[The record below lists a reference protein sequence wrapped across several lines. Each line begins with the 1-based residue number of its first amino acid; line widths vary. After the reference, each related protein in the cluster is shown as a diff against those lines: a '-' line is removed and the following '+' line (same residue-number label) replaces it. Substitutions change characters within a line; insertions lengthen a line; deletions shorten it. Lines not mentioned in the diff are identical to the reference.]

1 MSEDKKKGAKG
12 PAKAAGSKTAKPK
25 ATAAEKA
32 PAKKAAAKPA
42 PAAKAKGAA
51 KTSSKAKK
59 AAPAKSKPAAG
70 KAAVSAKEA
79 PKAAAPAKEA
89 PKAAA
94 PAKEAPKPAAP
105 QTPPV
110 GGAKPSAPLPGGGS
124 SIVAPPRTYG
134 GPGGPA
140 VAPQAAAAT
149 PQQLY
154 GGAAPAPAA
163 PPVQQPTAQ
172 QLYGAAAAPAQPP
185 LAAGQPAAQQQP
197 SAQQLYPGV
206 AGAQPAQPPASAGQ
220 PTQQPTQQQLYQ
232 GAMPQGQQE
241 GQKGEGEGEEP
252 QVDYSVS
259 GGFAERL
266 ANLGISMAVTSY
278 QSGLLYLIGRN
289 SPNGIH
295 IHQTALP
302 RPMGVC
308 LDRPLNSKDAVRS
321 LTLVSGFQILRFENV
336 LGEGQIANE
345 SFDVCYAPRRI
356 HYTGNLDSHDVGVD
370 AEGRPVFVN
379 TRFNCLS
386 VPSTRHSFETIWR
399 PKFISDLVD
408 EDRCHLNGLAMLD
421 GKPKYVTAVS
431 RSDTID
437 GWRDRRSSGGIVID
451 VETDEVVCNGLS
463 MPHSPRMHRGN
474 LWILNA
480 GTGELGVIE
489 FKDKEK
495 QQGEFKPKVFCPG
508 FLRGLRFYGN
518 LAFVGLSKPRYKRF
532 EGLALDE
539 RLKEADSEPW
549 CGVQIID
556 LARST
561 CVDWF
566 RIDGNIGELY
576 DIEVIPGATCP
587 MALTPSDND
596 MTNLI
601 TFDGMPVE
609 QSEDQP
615 AEQQPAA
622 G

>member
-25 ATAAEKA
+25 AAAAKKA
-32 PAKKAAAKPA
+32 PAKSAS
-42 PAAKAKGAA
+42 AAKAKGTA
-51 KTSSKAKK
+51 KAKAPAKAKK

-70 KAAVSAKEA
+70 KAA
-79 PKAAAPAKEA
+79 APAKET
-89 PKAAA
+89 PKAAT
-94 PAKEAPKPAAP
+94 PPKEAPKPAAP

-134 GPGGPA
+134 GAGGPA

-172 QLYGAAAAPAQPP
+172 QLYGAAAAPAQSPA
-185 LAAGQPAAQQQP
+185 AAGQPAAAAQQQP

-266 ANLGISMAVTSY
+266 ANLGISMAITSY

-463 MPHSPRMHRGN
+463 MPHSPRIHRGN

-489 FKDKEK
+489 FSDKEK
-495 QQGEFKPKVFCPG
+495 QKGEFKPKVFCPG

-539 RLKEADSEPW
+539 KLKEADSEPW

-587 MALTPSDND
+587 MALTPSDDD

-601 TFDGMPVE
+601 TFDGMPVAE
-609 QSEDQP
+609 SGDQP
-615 AEQQPAA
+615 AGQQAAA

>member
-25 ATAAEKA
+25 ATAAKKA

-70 KAAVSAKEA
+70 KAA
-79 PKAAAPAKEA
+79 APAKEA

-94 PAKEAPKPAAP
+94 PTKEAPKPAAP
-105 QTPPV
+105 QTPPA

-232 GAMPQGQQE
+232 GAMPQGQQQE
-241 GQKGEGEGEEP
+241 GQQGEGEGEEP

-266 ANLGISMAVTSY
+266 ANLGISMAITSY

-489 FKDKEK
+489 FSDKEK
-495 QQGEFKPKVFCPG
+495 QKGEFKPKVFCPG

-539 RLKEADSEPW
+539 KLKEADSEPW

-587 MALTPSDND
+587 MALTPSDDD

-601 TFDGMPVE
+601 TFDGMPVAE
-609 QSEDQP
+609 SSGQP
-615 AEQQPAA
+615 AEQQAAA

>member
-25 ATAAEKA
+25 ATAAKKA
-32 PAKKAAAKPA
+32 PAKSAS
-42 PAAKAKGAA
+42 AAKAKGTA
-51 KTSSKAKK
+51 KAKAPAKAKK

-70 KAAVSAKEA
+70 KAA
-79 PKAAAPAKEA
+79 APAKET
-89 PKAAA
+89 PKAAT
-94 PAKEAPKPAAP
+94 PPKEAPKPAAP

-134 GPGGPA
+134 GAGGPA

-172 QLYGAAAAPAQPP
+172 QLYGAAAAPAQSPA
-185 LAAGQPAAQQQP
+185 AAGQPAAAAQQQP

-336 LGEGQIANE
+336 LAEGQIANE

-463 MPHSPRMHRGN
+463 MPHSPRIHRGN

-489 FKDKEK
+489 FSDKEK
-495 QQGEFKPKVFCPG
+495 QKGEFKPKVFCPG

-539 RLKEADSEPW
+539 KLKEADSEPW

-587 MALTPSDND
+587 MALTPSDDD

-601 TFDGMPVE
+601 TFDGMPVAE
-609 QSEDQP
+609 SGDQP
-615 AEQQPAA
+615 AGQQAAA

>member
-1 MSEDKKKGAKG
+1 
-12 PAKAAGSKTAKPK
+12 
-25 ATAAEKA
+25 
-32 PAKKAAAKPA
+32 
-42 PAAKAKGAA
+42 
-51 KTSSKAKK
+51 
-59 AAPAKSKPAAG
+59 
-70 KAAVSAKEA
+70 
-79 PKAAAPAKEA
+79 
-89 PKAAA
+89 
-94 PAKEAPKPAAP
+94 
-105 QTPPV
+105 
-110 GGAKPSAPLPGGGS
+110 
-124 SIVAPPRTYG
+124 
-134 GPGGPA
+134 
-140 VAPQAAAAT
+140 
-149 PQQLY
+149 
-154 GGAAPAPAA
+154 
-163 PPVQQPTAQ
+163 
-172 QLYGAAAAPAQPP
+172 
-185 LAAGQPAAQQQP
+185 
-197 SAQQLYPGV
+197 
-206 AGAQPAQPPASAGQ
+206 
-220 PTQQPTQQQLYQ
+220 
-232 GAMPQGQQE
+232 MPQGQQE
-241 GQKGEGEGEEP
+241 GQQGGEGEGEEP

-266 ANLGISMAVTSY
+266 ANLGISMAITSY

-336 LGEGQIANE
+336 LAEGQIANE

-489 FKDKEK
+489 FSDKEK
-495 QQGEFKPKVFCPG
+495 QKGEFKPKVFCPG

-539 RLKEADSEPW
+539 KLKEADSEPW

-587 MALTPSDND
+587 MALTPSDDD

-601 TFDGMPVE
+601 TFDGMPVAE
-609 QSEDQP
+609 SGDQP
-615 AEQQPAA
+615 AGQQAAA

>member
-25 ATAAEKA
+25 AAAAKKP
-32 PAKKAAAKPA
+32 PAKKAPAKPA
-42 PAAKAKGAA
+42 PAAKTKGSAKAPA
-51 KTSSKAKK
+51 KAPAKAKK
-59 AAPAKSKPAAG
+59 AAPAKSKPAG
-70 KAAVSAKEA
+70 
-79 PKAAAPAKEA
+79 
-89 PKAAA
+89 KAAA

-105 QTPPV
+105 QAPPV

-134 GPGGPA
+134 GAGGPA

-185 LAAGQPAAQQQP
+185 AAAGQPAAAAQQQP

-336 LGEGQIANE
+336 LAEGQIANE

-463 MPHSPRMHRGN
+463 MPHSPRIHRGN

-489 FKDKEK
+489 FSDKEK
-495 QQGEFKPKVFCPG
+495 QKGEFKPKVFCPG

-539 RLKEADSEPW
+539 KLKEADSEPW

-587 MALTPSDND
+587 MALTPSDDD

-601 TFDGMPVE
+601 TFDGMPVAE
-609 QSEDQP
+609 SGDQP
-615 AEQQPAA
+615 AGQQAAA

>member
-1 MSEDKKKGAKG
+1 MSEDKKKGSKG
-12 PAKAAGSKTAKPK
+12 PAKPTGSKTAKPK
-25 ATAAEKA
+25 APAAKKA
-32 PAKKAAAKPA
+32 PAKKAGATKPA
-42 PAAKAKGAA
+42 PAAKAKGTA
-51 KTSSKAKK
+51 KAKAPAKAPAKATK
-59 AAPAKSKPAAG
+59 AAPAKSRPAG
-70 KAAVSAKEA
+70 
-79 PKAAAPAKEA
+79 KAAAPAKEA

-105 QTPPV
+105 GTPPV

-134 GPGGPA
+134 AAGGQA

-154 GGAAPAPAA
+154 GGAAPAAAA
-163 PPVQQPTAQ
+163 PAEQQPTAQ

-185 LAAGQPAAQQQP
+185 AGAGRPSAMPPAAE
-197 SAQQLYPGV
+197 QLYPGV
-206 AGAQPAQPPASAGQ
+206 AGAQPAQPPAAAGQ

-241 GQKGEGEGEEP
+241 GQKGEGEGEGEEP

-259 GGFAERL
+259 GGFADRL
-266 ANLGISMAVTSY
+266 ANLGISMAITSY

-336 LGEGQIANE
+336 LAEGQIANN

-463 MPHSPRMHRGN
+463 MPHSPRIHRGN

-587 MALTPSDND
+587 MALTPSDDD

-601 TFDGMPVE
+601 TFDGMPVAE
-609 QSEDQP
+609 SEDQP

>member
-1 MSEDKKKGAKG
+1 MSDDKKKGSKG
-12 PAKAAGSKTAKPK
+12 PAKAAESKAAKPK
-25 ATAAEKA
+25 AAAPKKA
-32 PAKKAAAKPA
+32 PAKKAPAKKAGAAKAA
-42 PAAKAKGAA
+42 PAAKAKGSA
-51 KTSSKAKK
+51 KAKAPAKAPAEAKK

-70 KAAVSAKEA
+70 KD
-79 PKAAAPAKEA
+79 AAPAKA
-89 PKAAA
+89 
-94 PAKEAPKPAAP
+94 APKPAAP

-134 GPGGPA
+134 AAGGPA

-163 PPVQQPTAQ
+163 PPQQQPTAQ
-172 QLYGAAAAPAQPP
+172 QLYGAAAAPA
-185 LAAGQPAAQQQP
+185 PAAPPQQQP
-197 SAQQLYPGV
+197 TAQQPTAQQLY
-206 AGAQPAQPPASAGQ
+206 GAAAAPAQPPASAGQ

-232 GAMPQGQQE
+232 GAMPQGQQQGQQE
-241 GQKGEGEGEEP
+241 GQQGEGEGEEP

-259 GGFAERL
+259 GGFADRL
-266 ANLGISMAVTSY
+266 ANLGISMAITSY

-289 SPNGIH
+289 APNGIH

-336 LGEGQIANE
+336 LAEGQIANN

-386 VPSTRHSFETIWR
+386 VPSTRHSFESIWR

-539 RLKEADSEPW
+539 KLKEADSEPW

-576 DIEVIPGATCP
+576 DIEVIPGAMCP
-587 MALTPSDND
+587 MALTPSDDD

-609 QSEDQP
+609 ESAEQP
-615 AEQQPAA
+615 AGQQPAA